1 MAPLLT
7 WAPGLSL
14 TTMDFADQCD
24 FDIQRFWFIDQ
35 AKGLKVTRL
44 LCYCSEGDNLQDA
57 FHLAEAACK
66 LLGLSP
72 SNFHGMFPLTVIDS
86 LIKVENLIISSFAT
100 WLLSNFW
107 NSISSFLVVTC
118 HCDALYVTV
127 SCKECRA
134 YLIHL
139 RDVRTSTCSRATWSL
154 GLLSIRSN

>member
-1 MAPLLT
+1 
-7 WAPGLSL
+7 
-14 TTMDFADQCD
+14 MDFADQCD

-86 LIKVENLIISSFAT
+86 LIKVENLIISSYAT
-100 WLLSNFW
+100 WLLSNF
-107 NSISSFLVVTC
+107 
-118 HCDALYVTV
+118 
-127 SCKECRA
+127 
-134 YLIHL
+134 
-139 RDVRTSTCSRATWSL
+139 
-154 GLLSIRSN
+154 